1 MELHKRGGVRIP
13 PGSITFQI
21 GRMIHI
27 GLSCVGCGMCSDVCP
42 ADIPVASIF
51 RKAGKAVQDVFKYI
65 PGKDVEDK
73 IPVTTFEEEELTS
86 VED

>member
-1 MELHKRGGVRIP
+1 
-13 PGSITFQI
+13 
-21 GRMIHI
+21 
-27 GLSCVGCGMCSDVCP
+27 MCSDVCP

-51 RKAGKAVQDVFKYI
+51 RKAGKAVQDVFKYM